1 MITPSCGA
9 TLTHF
14 QDILDHLEDGGLR
27 VAPDVV
33 EECQG
38 VDVDYGLHR
47 KFSKEEVECWY
58 WRGTAQL

>member
-1 MITPSCGA
+1 MITPSCEA

-14 QDILDHLEDGGLR
+14 SEN
-27 VAPDVV
+27 APDVV

>member
-38 VDVDYGLHR
+38 VDIVLVLERHCSTL
-47 KFSKEEVECWY
+47 KS
-58 WRGTAQL
+58 LS